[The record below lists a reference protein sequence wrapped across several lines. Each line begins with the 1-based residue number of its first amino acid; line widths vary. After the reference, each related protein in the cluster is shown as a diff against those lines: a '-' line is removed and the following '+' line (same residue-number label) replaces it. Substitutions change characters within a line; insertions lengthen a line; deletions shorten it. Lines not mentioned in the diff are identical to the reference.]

1 MPVVNQLVCD
11 WGGYNGW
18 QRIQFWLQKPSR
30 LPLTP
35 MHPLFDMVLMVTGF
49 PCHHQTLQWGSM
61 DPVQQWLL
69 YRYPFRRPSV
79 IKGAYTSSPTWNER
93 GLVCTSWFS
102 ICLSWFWVTWD
113 GKMKSKWDRG
123 FPVVVYCVCVC
134 VGGGG
139 GLFCTDL
146 KRNRD
151 KHASV
156 MQYPLKSFLR
166 HLSQFALLVQ
176 PIH

>member
-1 MPVVNQLVCD
+1 
-11 WGGYNGW
+11 
-18 QRIQFWLQKPSR
+18 
-30 LPLTP
+30 
-35 MHPLFDMVLMVTGF
+35 
-49 PCHHQTLQWGSM
+49 M

-139 GLFCTDL
+139 GGCY
-146 KRNRD
+146 
-151 KHASV
+151 SV
-156 MQYPLKSFLR
+156 LTWKGTEISMQVSCNIHWSLPWGICHSLHCSFSQSISGCVVGSTSNVPEPLRWTKFWNSV
-166 HLSQFALLVQ
+166 LVQ
-176 PIH
+176 AAPLSDTNTSGRPCKYLPHEALAG